1 MSYGTNS
8 AELVEAGHE
17 GPHSVRGHRRQ
28 ILEAHAEWLLELVE
42 GRPDLTLEEIRAGLR
57 ARGVNV
63 CIGTVWN
70 FYDRRGISF
79 KKSMH
84 ASEQDRADVAAARAL
99 WKAHQGLL
107 DPTRLVFIDESVLQS
122 TEGVQHEL
130 KPFVKLRERWGRAP
144 RDRLSGAGL
153 KPVRAAAVK
162 SRGGERR
169 IKSSDQTEQVSVRK
183 ANESEPSEDASL

>member
-1 MSYGTNS
+1 MAS
-8 AELVEAGHE
+8 ASKK
-17 GPHSVRGHRRQ
+17 SVR
-28 ILEAHAEWLLELVE
+28 AV
-42 GRPDLTLEEIRAGLR
+42 
-57 ARGVNV
+57 
-63 CIGTVWN
+63 
-70 FYDRRGISF
+70 
-79 KKSMH
+79 
-84 ASEQDRADVAAARAL
+84 EQDRPDVAAARAQ
-99 WKAHQGLL
+99 WAQNQAEL
-107 DPTRLVFIDESVLQS
+107 DPERLVFLDESVLQS

-183 ANESEPSEDASL
+183 TNESEPSEDASL